1 MSALIHALPGLE
13 MSVSEL
19 TVQTGQMWEELA
31 TADGGQSSDFRAWQM
46 NLFLHFGSKTPV
58 EEAKACFD
66 QAIAFGQVY
75 PCRIIVLSERDDG
88 EGEGGEL
95 QGKLF
100 SQCYLGKNF
109 RDLCC
114 CEALMLSYPKG
125 LDELVAVQCSLWL
138 ETDLPVHYWIHR
150 MEPTVVEANFGTI
163 LKLARRVV
171 YDRSIEADASDGFD
185 GLSCRRVHDITY
197 ARLLRIRQTI
207 GQLVSAFQPVELVE
221 GLESV
226 QIESVDALKAE
237 AHVLVQWVGRAL
249 ERCFKVAKL
258 ENVIEVGSA
267 LIPETSEGSIILRF
281 TYADESKSLI
291 WSYNNTTKVGLFKA
305 EFPTVSVSQPVHL
318 EPVGDVQVLAE
329 AFFF

>member
-1 MSALIHALPGLE
+1 M
-13 MSVSEL
+13 
-19 TVQTGQMWEELA
+19 
-31 TADGGQSSDFRAWQM
+31 
-46 NLFLHFGSKTPV
+46 
-58 EEAKACFD
+58 
-66 QAIAFGQVY
+66 
-75 PCRIIVLSERDDG
+75 
-88 EGEGGEL
+88 
-95 QGKLF
+95 
-100 SQCYLGKNF
+100 
-109 RDLCC
+109 
-114 CEALMLSYPKG
+114 
-125 LDELVAVQCSLWL
+125 
-138 ETDLPVHYWIHR
+138 
-150 MEPTVVEANFGTI
+150 
-163 LKLARRVV
+163 
-171 YDRSIEADASDGFD
+171 
-185 GLSCRRVHDITY
+185 
-197 ARLLRIRQTI
+197 
-207 GQLVSAFQPVELVE
+207 
-221 GLESV
+221 ESV